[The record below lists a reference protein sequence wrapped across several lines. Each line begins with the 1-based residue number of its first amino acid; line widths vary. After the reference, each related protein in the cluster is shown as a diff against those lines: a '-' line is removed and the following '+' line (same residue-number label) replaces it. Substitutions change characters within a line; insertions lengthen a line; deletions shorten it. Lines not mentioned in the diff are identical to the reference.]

1 MVITRDV
8 AYAAEGLE
16 LIGRLAVPEGVG
28 TLPGVLIAHEGG
40 GLDDYQK
47 SRAERF
53 ADLGYVAFALDY
65 FGGGRPLSSQE
76 EMAVRCREL
85 WDEPERIRTLAH
97 AGLEVLTGDP
107 RSDPSR
113 LAAVGYCFGGAVVLE
128 LARSGADIKAV
139 VGFHPRLAT
148 RRPGDAHKITA
159 KVLVCVGT
167 EDPLISAAE
176 RMSFEEEMQAGGVD
190 WRMNLY
196 GNAEHS
202 FTRPAADRD
211 GRAGVGYHR
220 LSDERSWR
228 AMLDLFD
235 EVLACP

>member
-1 MVITRDV
+1 MVTARDI
-8 AYAAEGLE
+8 AYAADGLD
-16 LIGRLAVPEGVG
+16 LIGRLAVPEGEG

-47 SRAERF
+47 GRAERF
-53 ADLGYVAFALDY
+53 ASHGYLAFALDY
-65 FGGGRPLSSQE
+65 FGGGRPLTSRAA
-76 EMAVRCREL
+76 MAARCQAL
-85 WDEPERIRTLAH
+85 WDEPERIRTLAR
-97 AGLEVLTGDP
+97 AGLVVLAGEP
-107 RSDPSR
+107 RADPSR

-128 LARSGADIKAV
+128 LARSGADVKAV

-148 RRPGDAHKITA
+148 RRPDDARNITA
-159 KVLVCVGT
+159 KVLVCVGS

-176 RMSFEEEMQAGGVD
+176 RLAFEEEMRAGGVD

-196 GNAEHS
+196 GIAEHS
-202 FTRPAADRD
+202 FTRPGADRD
-211 GRAGVGYHR
+211 GQAGIGYHR

-235 EVLACP
+235 EVLT